1 MKIDNEELKLSADE
15 PRIKIK
21 SILRYFPVSSSPD
34 KFDWLDEDVEHDFG
48 ISVFG
53 KTQIIRSM
61 IMVVIWS

>member
-34 KFDWLDEDVEHDFG
+34 KLDWVDENVKHDLG
-48 ISVFG
+48 ISMFG